1 MKVHKQNQIL
11 SPFSNDQELIHQSKH
26 LLLELYNCDFEKL
39 NDESFL
45 RCTLN
50 RAAKLANA
58 TVLNLISNKFEPQG
72 VTAIA
77 LLAESHISIHT
88 WPESNYSAVDIF
100 TCGQNMMPELASQ
113 YLIESLMA
121 KEHSLR
127 VIERNPPSAV
137 SKQDIRDISK
147 ALGFPWWDKPAQPCL
162 SSRFPYGHEIT
173 SERLKMVEKA
183 EEYVLFCFLNHF

>member
-1 MKVHKQNQIL
+1 MEIYKKTQLL
-11 SPFSNDQELIHQSKH
+11 SSFGDEQKLSHQSKH
-26 LLLELYNCDFEKL
+26 LLLELYRCDCAKL

-50 RAAKLANA
+50 RAAKLAKA

-100 TCGQNMMPELASQ
+100 TCGQNMQPELASQ
-113 YLIESLMA
+113 YLIETLNA
-121 KEHSLR
+121 EEHFLR
-127 VIERNPPSAV
+127 VLKRNPPSAV
-137 SKQDIRDISK
+137 LKEIR
-147 ALGFPWWDKPAQPCL
+147 
-162 SSRFPYGHEIT
+162 T
-173 SERLKMVEKA
+173 V
-183 EEYVLFCFLNHF
+183 V

>member
-1 MKVHKQNQIL
+1 MEAPKKNQTL
-11 SPFSNDQELIHQSKH
+11 SSFNSDQKSSHQSKH
-26 LLLELYNCDFEKL
+26 LLLELYKCNYEKL

-100 TCGQNMMPELASQ
+100 TCGQNMLPELASK
-113 YLIESLMA
+113 YLIDALNAE
-121 KEHSLR
+121 EHSLR
-127 VIERNPPSAV
+127 IIERNPPASV
-137 SKQDIRDISK
+137 LKQMRSI
-147 ALGFPWWDKPAQPCL
+147 
-162 SSRFPYGHEIT
+162 
-173 SERLKMVEKA
+173 V
-183 EEYVLFCFLNHF
+183 

>member
-1 MKVHKQNQIL
+1 MEIYKKNQIL
-11 SPFSNDQELIHQSKH
+11 NSFHDDHKLSHQGKH
-26 LLLELYNCDFEKL
+26 LLLELYRCDREKL

-45 RCTLN
+45 RCILN

-58 TVLNLISNKFEPQG
+58 TVLNLISNRFEPQG

-113 YLIESLMA
+113 YLIEFLMA

-137 SKQDIRDISK
+137 SNQIR
-147 ALGFPWWDKPAQPCL
+147 
-162 SSRFPYGHEIT
+162 T
-173 SERLKMVEKA
+173 V
-183 EEYVLFCFLNHF
+183 V

>member
-1 MKVHKQNQIL
+1 MEIYKKSQIL
-11 SPFSNDQELIHQSKH
+11 SSLSDEQKLSHQSKH
-26 LLLELYNCDFEKL
+26 LLLELYRCDREKL

-45 RCTLN
+45 RCILN

-58 TVLNLISNKFEPQG
+58 IVLNLISNKFEPQG

-113 YLIESLMA
+113 YLMEALKA
-121 KEHSLR
+121 EEHSMR
-127 VIERNPPSAV
+127 VIERNPP
-137 SKQDIRDISK
+137 
-147 ALGFPWWDKPAQPCL
+147 
-162 SSRFPYGHEIT
+162 
-173 SERLKMVEKA
+173 VE
-183 EEYVLFCFLNHF
+183 VLRQTRTVV

>member
-1 MKVHKQNQIL
+1 MEIYKKNQIL
-11 SPFSNDQELIHQSKH
+11 SSFINDQKLSHQSKH
-26 LLLELYNCDFEKL
+26 LLLELYRCNYEKL

-50 RAAKLANA
+50 RAAKFAKA

-100 TCGQNMMPELASQ
+100 TCGQNMLPELASE
-113 YLIESLMA
+113 YLIEALNA
-121 KEHSLR
+121 EEHSLR
-127 VIERNPPSAV
+127 VIERNPPPAV
-137 SKQDIRDISK
+137 LKQMRS
-147 ALGFPWWDKPAQPCL
+147 L
-162 SSRFPYGHEIT
+162 
-173 SERLKMVEKA
+173 V
-183 EEYVLFCFLNHF
+183 

>member
-1 MKVHKQNQIL
+1 MEVPKKNLIL
-11 SPFSNDQELIHQSKH
+11 NSFGNDQKLSHQSKH
-26 LLLELYNCDFEKL
+26 LLLELYRCDYEKL

-50 RAAKLANA
+50 RAAKLAKA

-100 TCGQNMMPELASQ
+100 TCGQNMMPELAGQ
-113 YLIESLMA
+113 YIIRALKAE
-121 KEHSLR
+121 EHFLR
-127 VIERNPPSAV
+127 VIERNPPASV
-137 SKQDIRDISK
+137 LKQIRTI
-147 ALGFPWWDKPAQPCL
+147 
-162 SSRFPYGHEIT
+162 
-173 SERLKMVEKA
+173 V
-183 EEYVLFCFLNHF
+183 

>member
-1 MKVHKQNQIL
+1 MAIYKKSQIL
-11 SPFSNDQELIHQSKH
+11 SSYGDEQILSHQRKH
-26 LLLELYNCDFEKL
+26 LLMELYRCDCEKL

-45 RCTLN
+45 RCILN

-100 TCGQNMMPELASQ
+100 TCGQNMLPELASN
-113 YLIESLMA
+113 YFIEVLKA
-121 KEHSLR
+121 EEHSLR
-127 VIERNPPSAV
+127 LIERNPPETV
-137 SKQDIRDISK
+137 FKQVR
-147 ALGFPWWDKPAQPCL
+147 
-162 SSRFPYGHEIT
+162 T
-173 SERLKMVEKA
+173 V
-183 EEYVLFCFLNHF
+183 V

>member
-1 MKVHKQNQIL
+1 MEISKKSQIL
-11 SPFSNDQELIHQSKH
+11 TSISDEQKLSHQSKH
-26 LLLELYNCDFEKL
+26 FLLELYRCDCEKI

-100 TCGQNMMPELASQ
+100 TCGQNMMPELASK
-113 YLIESLMA
+113 YLIETLKA
-121 KEHSLR
+121 EEHTLR
-127 VIERNPPSAV
+127 VIERNPPLQV
-137 SKQDIRDISK
+137 TKQMRTV
-147 ALGFPWWDKPAQPCL
+147 F
-162 SSRFPYGHEIT
+162 
-173 SERLKMVEKA
+173 
-183 EEYVLFCFLNHF
+183 

>member
-1 MKVHKQNQIL
+1 MEIYNKSQIL
-11 SPFSNDQELIHQSKH
+11 SSFSDEQKLSHQSKH
-26 LLLELYNCDFEKL
+26 LLLDLYRCDCEKL

-45 RCTLN
+45 RCILY

-100 TCGQNMMPELASQ
+100 TGGQNMMPELASQ
-113 YLIESLMA
+113 YLIISLMA

-127 VIERNPPSAV
+127 VIERNPPAAV
-137 SKQDIRDISK
+137 SNQIR
-147 ALGFPWWDKPAQPCL
+147 
-162 SSRFPYGHEIT
+162 T
-173 SERLKMVEKA
+173 V
-183 EEYVLFCFLNHF
+183 V

>member
-1 MKVHKQNQIL
+1 MEVPKKNQVL
-11 SPFSNDQELIHQSKH
+11 QSFSNDDKLTHQSKH
-26 LLLELYNCDFEKL
+26 LLLELYRCDHEKL

-50 RAAKLANA
+50 KAAKLAKA

-127 VIERNPPSAV
+127 VIERKPPTAV
-137 SKQDIRDISK
+137 FKEIRS
-147 ALGFPWWDKPAQPCL
+147 
-162 SSRFPYGHEIT
+162 
-173 SERLKMVEKA
+173 V
-183 EEYVLFCFLNHF
+183 V

>member
-1 MKVHKQNQIL
+1 MDSTKKSHFVNSFH
-11 SPFSNDQELIHQSKH
+11 NDEKLIFQSKH
-26 LLLELYNCDFEKL
+26 LLLELYRCNYEKL

-45 RCTLN
+45 RCALN

-100 TCGQNMMPELASQ
+100 TCGQNMLPELASE
-113 YLIESLMA
+113 YLIEALRA
-121 KEHSLR
+121 EEHFLR
-127 VIERNPPSAV
+127 VIERNPPAAV
-137 SKQDIRDISK
+137 TNQMR
-147 ALGFPWWDKPAQPCL
+147 
-162 SSRFPYGHEIT
+162 T
-173 SERLKMVEKA
+173 V
-183 EEYVLFCFLNHF
+183 V

>member
-1 MKVHKQNQIL
+1 MEIYKKSQIL
-11 SPFSNDQELIHQSKH
+11 SSLSDEQKLSHQSKH
-26 LLLELYNCDFEKL
+26 LLLELYKCDYEKL

-45 RCTLN
+45 RCILN

-58 TVLNLISNKFEPQG
+58 TVLNLISNKFDPQG

-113 YLIESLMA
+113 YLIESLKA

-127 VIERNPPSAV
+127 VIDRNPP
-137 SKQDIRDISK
+137 
-147 ALGFPWWDKPAQPCL
+147 
-162 SSRFPYGHEIT
+162 ET
-173 SERLKMVEKA
+173 
-183 EEYVLFCFLNHF
+183 VLNDFRTVI

>member
-1 MKVHKQNQIL
+1 MEINKKNQIL
-11 SPFSNDQELIHQSKH
+11 SSFHDDHKLSHQSKH
-26 LLLELYNCDFEKL
+26 LLLELYKCDCEKL

-45 RCTLN
+45 RCNLN
-50 RAAKLANA
+50 RASKLANA

-121 KEHSLR
+121 KEHCLR
-127 VIERNPPSAV
+127 VIERNPPSEV
-137 SKQDIRDISK
+137 PDQIRT
-147 ALGFPWWDKPAQPCL
+147 AF
-162 SSRFPYGHEIT
+162 
-173 SERLKMVEKA
+173 
-183 EEYVLFCFLNHF
+183 

>member
-1 MKVHKQNQIL
+1 MEGSKKNQIL
-11 SPFSNDQELIHQSKH
+11 SSFRNDQKLSHQSKH
-26 LLLELYNCDFEKL
+26 FLLELYRCNYEKL

-50 RAAKLANA
+50 KASKLAKA

-100 TCGQNMMPELASQ
+100 TCGHNMLPELASQ
-113 YLIESLMA
+113 YLIEALKA
-121 KEHSLR
+121 EEHSLR
-127 VIERNPPSAV
+127 VIERNPPATV
-137 SKQDIRDISK
+137 LKRIR
-147 ALGFPWWDKPAQPCL
+147 
-162 SSRFPYGHEIT
+162 T
-173 SERLKMVEKA
+173 V
-183 EEYVLFCFLNHF
+183 V